1 MGGYSRTRIAALALI
16 FGALLLRAALPTGFM
31 LAPGAA
37 GGVQITLCDGIAP
50 AHHHGDQGR
59 HPQGAQPCPFAIAL
73 NPATPPAPPVFA
85 IPPEPVPAP
94 AIVPP
99 PHASPCLA
107 FAARTPPATG
117 PPVTL

>member
-1 MGGYSRTRIAALALI
+1 MGGYSRIRIAALTLI

-59 HPQGAQPCPFAIAL
+59 HREGAQPCPFAIAL
-73 NPATPPAPPVFA
+73 NPASPPAPA
-85 IPPEPVPAP
+85 LLLAPPAPLPAP

-99 PHASPCLA
+99 RHAAPRLA
-107 FAARTPPATG
+107 YAAVTPPATG
-117 PPVTL
+117 PPATL